1 MGNNYYL
8 KLRVMY
14 GVDYTTRMNLYNL
27 IFEMVD
33 CIQIEIYEF
42 VYRGGRVYP
51 KGRGSR
57 VYPNGRGSR

>member
-1 MGNNYYL
+1 
-8 KLRVMY
+8 
-14 GVDYTTRMNLYNL
+14 MNLYNL
-27 IFEMVD
+27 IFEMAV

-51 KGRGSR
+51 KGQGSR